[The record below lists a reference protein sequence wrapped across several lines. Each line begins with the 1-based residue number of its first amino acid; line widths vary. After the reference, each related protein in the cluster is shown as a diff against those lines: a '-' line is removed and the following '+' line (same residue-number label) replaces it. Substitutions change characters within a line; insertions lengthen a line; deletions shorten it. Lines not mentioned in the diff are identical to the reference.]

1 MKSDSERPELQV
13 DSGAC
18 LCLAAR
24 KAARAV
30 TDLYDLV
37 LSPAGIKATQ
47 FSLLNVI
54 GKAERISQHDLGTQL
69 AVAPETLSRRLSTAK
84 ASGWIELQRGADAR
98 QHMYGLTQAGR
109 ERLQQAQPYWERS
122 QSRLRSCLGS
132 EKWEAALSVLGQL
145 LAAAREAETARLP
158 NTAHHCGR
166 SAAFGN
172 GAGISVASKQAA
184 HPSQI

>member
-1 MKSDSERPELQV
+1 MTSDSKHPGLSV
-13 DSGAC
+13 DTGAC

-47 FSLLNVI
+47 FSLLNAI

-84 ASGWIELQRGADAR
+84 ASGWIELRGADSR
-98 QHMYGLTQAGR
+98 EHMYALTQNGR
-109 ERLQQAQPYWERS
+109 ERLQEALPYWERS

-132 EKWEAALSVLGQL
+132 EKWEAALSVLEQL
-145 LAAAREAETARLP
+145 LEAAREAETARLP
-158 NTAHHCGR
+158 NTAHCCRR
-166 SAAFGN
+166 SAAIGN
-172 GAGISVASKQAA
+172 GAAMSLASKQA
-184 HPSQI
+184 

>member
-1 MKSDSERPELQV
+1 MKSGSEHPGVQV

-24 KAARAV
+24 KAARAI

-47 FSLLNVI
+47 FSLLNAI

-84 ASGWIELQRGADAR
+84 ASGWIELQRGGDAR
-98 QHMYGLTQAGR
+98 EHVYALTQNGR
-109 ERLQQAQPYWERS
+109 ERLQEALPYWERS

-132 EKWEAALSVLGQL
+132 EKWEAALSVLEQL
-145 LAAAREAETARLP
+145 FEAARDAETARLP
-158 NTAHHCGR
+158 NTAHYCRR
-166 SAAFGN
+166 SAGFGN
-172 GAGISVASKQAA
+172 SAGMNLASKQF
-184 HPSQI
+184 